1 MPLMHGHRREVSAS
15 RSVRCSYTTCLLAY
29 TTRESAGVR
38 GFALFGKN
46 FEYGFFVCAC
56 VGVVRVGCVWSVSV
70 GYCSRPFGCPAHV
83 FPYFID
89 DDGCDGCIG
98 GVTHLTSYF
107 MFIYAPATSNCTAH
121 GAWLQNA
128 AMPQRPAT
136 PTLRLLL
143 II

>member
-1 MPLMHGHRREVSAS
+1 MPLMHEHRREVSAS

-38 GFALFGKN
+38 GFALFGISN
-46 FEYGFFVCAC
+46 TVFLFA
-56 VGVVRVGCVWSVSV
+56 CVWSVSV
-70 GYCSRPFGCPAHV
+70 VCGPCRWGYVQDRLAALRMFSHILLTTTAVMGVSAVSH
-83 FPYFID
+83 I
-89 DDGCDGCIG
+89 CD
-98 GVTHLTSYF
+98 LTSYF

>member
-38 GFALFGKN
+38 GFALFGISN
-46 FEYGFFVCAC
+46 TVFL
-56 VGVVRVGCVWSVSV
+56 
-70 GYCSRPFGCPAHV
+70 FGPCRWGIVQDRLAALRMFSH
-83 FPYFID
+83 ILLTTM
-89 DDGCDGCIG
+89 CDEMCIG
-98 GVTHLTSYF
+98 VSHILLTS
-107 MFIYAPATSNCTAH
+107 YAPATSNYTAH